1 MRESG
6 MPGLLVDSLEVGAFA
21 ENCYV
26 LACAATRKG
35 VLVDPG
41 DEAAR
46 IAGKV
51 GELGLD
57 IERVLL
63 THGHLD
69 HVMGVATLQAEWGI
83 PVLMNPGDAFLL
95 ENLPAQA
102 AAFGLPLSG
111 IPRVDTDIK
120 EGDKVEFG
128 EVTLDVLLT
137 PGHSPGSVT
146 FAGAGAVFSGDVLF
160 AGSIGRTDL
169 PGGDFDTLIQSIR
182 EKLLSLDD
190 SVIVYPGHGPVTTV
204 GHERLHNPFLQ
215 EG

>member
-190 SVIVYPGHGPVTTV
+190 SVIVYPGHGPATTV